1 MLVFVMALE
10 ELSEASVVELFNR
23 AFRLVAVIRLG
34 RASARDI
41 DELWEVLT
49 NLHYEATEKCST

>member
-1 MLVFVMALE
+1 MVLVIALE

-23 AFRLVAVIRLG
+23 TFRLVAMIRLG

-41 DELWEVLT
+41 DELWG
-49 NLHYEATEKCST
+49 YS